1 MLVRLRHKL
10 IKLIA
15 FNWNPLYNIDMFILD
30 PQQLYKKT
38 FGKCLICSVANQ
50 VVRFSEAQSA
60 LSFPTDFRDNFA
72 FFNSFSSKEHLWFMG
87 LSLLISA
94 TNCIGVPKIYF

>member
-15 FNWNPLYNIDMFILD
+15 FNWNPPYNIAVFILD
-30 PQQLYKKT
+30 PQQLYKKV

-50 VVRFSEAQSA
+50 VVRFSEAPSA
-60 LSFPTDFRDNFA
+60 LSFPTDFRDNSA
-72 FFNSFSSKEHLWFMG
+72 LFNSFSSKEHLWFMG
-87 LSLLISA
+87 LSILISA
-94 TNCIGVPKIYF
+94 TNCIGIPKTFF